1 MVGAAQ
7 CGPVSGL
14 PGRPAAN
21 VLEFAADK
29 NECLPHV
36 CMTTV
41 SKLALPETHE
51 EQLAPY
57 RAVCRSAVISLVLAL
72 LSLPL
77 VGMAV
82 VSALF
87 RFGDAVQIGFV
98 GGMLAIPA
106 ALLGWSGWA
115 TVRRYPSEYTG
126 GNLARFGMVT
136 GLGLLV
142 CGFGV
147 ASYTYAT
154 EVPEGYERVGFWD
167 FQPDPDHPEI
177 PFSPKVFEL
186 SGKPIFI
193 KGYMHPGVA
202 SSGPVENF
210 ILVNDFG
217 TCCFG
222 GQPKTWH
229 MIAVHVPPGK
239 PRPSYSTRSIKL
251 AGKFM
256 LADQPVS
263 AGGLQGVWFHLQAD
277 QVQ

>member
-1 MVGAAQ
+1 
-7 CGPVSGL
+7 
-14 PGRPAAN
+14 
-21 VLEFAADK
+21 
-29 NECLPHV
+29 
-36 CMTTV
+36 MTTV

-51 EQLAPY
+51 ERLAPY

-87 RFGDAVQIGFV
+87 RFGDAVQIGLF
-98 GGMLAIPA
+98 GGTLAIPA
-106 ALLGWSGWA
+106 ALLGLSGWA
-115 TVRRYPSEYTG
+115 TVRRYPTEYTG
-126 GNLARFGMVT
+126 GSLARC
-136 GLGLLV
+136 GLIAGTVLML
-142 CGFGV
+142 CGFG
-147 ASYTYAT
+147 AATFTYAT
-154 EVPEGYERVGFWD
+154 EVPPGYQRIGFWD
-167 FQPDPDHPEI
+167 LQPDPEHPEL
-177 PFSPKVFEL
+177 PFSPNAIGL

-229 MIAVHVPPGK
+229 MIAVHVPSGK
-239 PRPSYSTRSIKL
+239 QRPSYSTRRMSL
-251 AGKFM
+251 TGTFM
-256 LADQPVS
+256 LADRPVS